1 MKKMIL
7 AAAIALM
14 AMPVFAQ
21 QAERYPSYI
30 QVNGRAE
37 KEITPDQFYLSIVLD
52 ESDTKG
58 KVAIAKQRHDM
69 IQALKDIGVDVEKQ
83 LKVVDFSSAYF
94 KKTASLSTAKYQLEL
109 NSSEMVAKTY
119 AALGKLGISNIDIDR
134 VSHSKIKDFKMEV
147 RAEAMRNAKA
157 TATALAE
164 AVGQKVGKCFYIY
177 DSNSD
182 VMPRYFNNGLVMRAM
197 AAKADSFEASAEEE
211 SLDFKT
217 IKLSYDVS
225 AKFVLE

>member
-1 MKKMIL
+1 MKKIIFAL
-7 AAAIALM
+7 VVALM
-14 AMPVFAQ
+14 AMPAFAQ
-21 QAERYPSYI
+21 QTEPYPYI

-37 KEITPDQFYLSIVLD
+37 KEVTPDEFYLSIVLD

-58 KVAIAKQRHDM
+58 KVAIAAQRADM
-69 IQALKDIGVDVEKQ
+69 IKALKGIGVDVEKQ

-94 KKTASLSTAKYQLEL
+94 KKTSSLSTAKYQLTL
-109 NSSEMVAKTY
+109 PSPEMVAKTY
-119 AALGKLGISNIDIDR
+119 TALGKLGISNINIDR
-134 VSHSKIKDFKMEV
+134 VSHSKINELKNAV
-147 RAEAMRNAKA
+147 RVEAMRNAKA

-182 VMPRYFNNGLVMRAM
+182 VTPRYYANGLVMRAM

>member
-1 MKKMIL
+1 MKKVIL
-7 AAAIALM
+7 AAVVALM

-21 QAERYPSYI
+21 QTESYPSYI

-37 KEITPDQFYLSIVLD
+37 KDITPDQFYLSIVLD

-58 KVAIAKQRHDM
+58 KVTIAKQRYDM
-69 IQALKDIGVDVEKQ
+69 IEALKKIGVDVEKN
-83 LKVVDFSSAYF
+83 LKVADFSSSYF

-109 NSSEMVAKTY
+109 NSSEMVAKAY
-119 AALGKLGISNIDIDR
+119 AALEKLGISNIDIEK

-164 AVGQKVGKCFYIY
+164 AIGQKVGKCFYIY

-182 VMPRYFNNGLVMRAM
+182 VTPRYYNNVVMRTM
-197 AAKADSFEASAEEE
+197 AKANAVVETAYEDE

>member
-1 MKKMIL
+1 MKKMII
-7 AAAIALM
+7 AAAVALM

-21 QAERYPSYI
+21 QTEVYPSYI

-37 KEITPDQFYLSIVLD
+37 KEVTPDEFYLSIVLD

-69 IQALKDIGVDVEKQ
+69 IQTLKGIGVDVEKQ

-94 KKTASLSTAKYQLEL
+94 KKTSSLSTAKYQLEL
-109 NSSEMVAKTY
+109 NSAEMVAKTY
-119 AALGKLGISNIDIDR
+119 AALGKLGISNINIDR

-182 VMPRYFNNGLVMRAM
+182 VTPRYYNNGLVMRAL
-197 AAKADSFEASAEEE
+197 AAKADSFEASTEEE

>member
-1 MKKMIL
+1 MKRMIV
-7 AAAIALM
+7 AAVVAMM

-21 QAERYPSYI
+21 QTESYPSYI

-37 KEITPDQFYLSIVLD
+37 KEIAPDEFYLSIVLD

-58 KVAIAKQRHDM
+58 KVTIAKQRHDM
-69 IQALKDIGVDVEKQ
+69 IEALKKIGVDVEKN
-83 LKVVDFSSAYF
+83 LKVADFSSSYF

-109 NSSEMVAKTY
+109 NSSEMVAKAY
-119 AALGKLGISNIDIDR
+119 AALGKLGISNIDIEK

-182 VMPRYFNNGLVMRAM
+182 VTPRYYNNVVMRTM
-197 AAKADSFEASAEEE
+197 AKANAVVETAYEDE